1 MNLLKFLSK
10 LFKKTPPKR
19 VFYRGKNGVYSATHY
34 GLTEDGLIICKET
47 KKVIGA
53 LESIIY

>member
-1 MNLLKFLSK
+1 MNLLKFLIN

-19 VFYRGKNGVYSATHY
+19 VFYRGKNSIYSATHY
-34 GLTEDGLIICKET
+34 ALTEDGLIVCRET